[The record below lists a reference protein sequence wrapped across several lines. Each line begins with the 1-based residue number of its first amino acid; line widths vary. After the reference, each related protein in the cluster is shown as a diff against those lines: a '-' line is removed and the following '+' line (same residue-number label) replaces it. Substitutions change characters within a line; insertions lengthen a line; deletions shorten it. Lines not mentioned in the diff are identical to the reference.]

1 MNILV
6 CTADSLVY
14 ARPDS
19 SWNRKSEDF
28 YAPDFIDYL
37 SFTPVLY
44 AHISH
49 AGKCIGESF
58 APRYYD
64 AVGYGMLLY
73 AQPFKG
79 LASFAASACLDGTS
93 FLPELSLESSIH
105 QGFLSIKRYMAD
117 KAEAETLFRF
127 PEREPDAIHKA
138 IAAATRSCLVR
149 RGDLICLELT
159 PLLPLCSRK
168 DEPCRIELSSES
180 KIIQSFKII
189 FA

>member
-1 MNILV
+1 MFGICQTDN
-6 CTADSLVY
+6 
-14 ARPDS
+14 

-28 YAPDFIDYL
+28 YAPGFIDYL

-49 AGKCIGESF
+49 AGNALGKVS
-58 APRYYD
+58 PP
-64 AVGYGMLLY
+64 LLRCHRLWH
-73 AQPFKG
+73 AALCAALKG

-93 FLPELSLESSIH
+93 FLPELSVESSIH
-105 QGFLSIKRYMAD
+105 QGFLSIKRYMTD

-168 DEPCRIELSSES
+168 DKPCRIELSSES